1 MSTSCDVA
9 IVGGGFFGCMIG
21 QHLARRGRSVVLL
34 EAGDRLL
41 RRASYNNQAR
51 VHNGY
56 HYPRSVLTA
65 RRSYANFPRFMADYA
80 DCVDEG
86 FAKYYA
92 IARTFSKVT
101 APQFRIFFEKIG
113 APIGPAPEAVRAL
126 FDPQHIEDVFAVRE
140 CAFDADRLASRM
152 SRELLEAGVEVRFGW
167 EVGRLDR
174 GGDGGIRLSCGSPE
188 GSALISA
195 GQVFNCTYSR
205 LNHILSASGLPVIPL
220 KHELTEMALIDPP
233 EVLKGLGITVMCGP
247 FFSAMPFP
255 PRGLHTLSHVRYTP
269 HEAWSDSGASTRDPY
284 EHLNRVGR
292 RSHFPSMV
300 RDSARYVPR
309 LAESRY
315 VDSLWEVKTV
325 LPASEA
331 DDSRP
336 ILMRTNHGLPGLHC
350 VLGAKIDNIYD
361 ALDEVDLLCRNRRA
375 G

>member
-1 MSTSCDVA
+1 METSPDVA
-9 IVGGGFFGCMIG
+9 VIGGGFFGCMIG
-21 QHLARRGRSVVLL
+21 RHLASRGRSVVLL

-41 RRASYNNQAR
+41 GRASYNNQAR

-65 RRSYANFPRFMADYA
+65 RRSHANFPRFMADYA

-126 FDPQHIEDVFAVRE
+126 FDPQHVEDVFAVRE
-140 CAFDADRLASRM
+140 CVFDAGRLASRM
-152 SRELLEAGVEVRFGW
+152 ARELLEAGVRARFGW
-167 EVGRLDR
+167 EVLRLDR
-174 GGDGGIRLSCGSPE
+174 RAGGGIRLSCRSPE
-188 GSALISA
+188 GPAVVSA

-205 LNHILSASGLPVIPL
+205 LNHVLTASGLPVIPL

-233 EVLKGLGITVMCGP
+233 GVLKGLGITVMCGP

-269 HEAWSDSGASTRDPY
+269 HESWSDSGGPARDPY
-284 EHLNRVGR
+284 EHLDRASR

-300 RDSARYVPR
+300 RDSARYVPA
-309 LAESRY
+309 LAESRH
-315 VDSLWEVKTV
+315 VDSLWEVKTT

-336 ILMRTNHGLPGLHC
+336 ILMRAHHGLPGLHC

-361 ALDEVDLLCRNRRA
+361 ALDEVDLLCRDRRA